1 MKQFWLWIIFIV
13 AYGAF
18 SMKAH
23 AAVSEAAG
31 HAASLK
37 YGYPWGLPAQGR

>member
-13 AYGAF
+13 AYGTF
-18 SMKAH
+18 SMKTH
-23 AAVSEAAG
+23 AAVSDAAS

-37 YGYPWGLPAQGR
+37 YGWGLPAQGR